1 MAWNE
6 NKDPE
11 GNRMLSLE
19 NGTMDI
25 HLDDEENAVLV
36 NNNTN
41 GVITWNSPGVTHVNL
56 PLDNLS
62 MIINT
67 SAGIITF
74 VSNTDKDSDDKK
86 EENDKYMIIEI
97 EDLIGII
104 LKNGYTYEEMM
115 KALEKEKEKENEE
128 ES

>member
-1 MAWNE
+1 
-6 NKDPE
+6 
-11 GNRMLSLE
+11 
-19 NGTMDI
+19 MDI

-41 GVITWNSPGVTHVNL
+41 GVITWNSPGITHVNL

-74 VSNTDKDSDDKK
+74 VSNSDKDSDDKK

-97 EDLIGII
+97 EELIGII